1 MLAASPAYL
10 AKNSSD
16 GSGGPVRDGTV
27 VRVND
32 RIARHDRVSAA
43 LADAGDDLLAS
54 ARPLGSGIGGS
65 TWLLRVAGEPV
76 FVKRIA
82 LTDVELRHEHSTADL
97 YGLPPESHYG
107 VGSAGG
113 GAWREL
119 AAHRTT
125 SRWVHTG
132 QCENFLLLHHWRVLP
147 GLRREPP
154 GRAELERDVAF
165 WHGDPGVRRRLEA
178 LAASSTDLV
187 LFLEHRPWNLA
198 DWLSSPA
205 ALDRVDEDL
214 RTITGFLGRQGVQHF
229 DAHFRNIVTDGERL
243 YLTDFGLTVSPEF
256 ELADAEAEFLAD
268 HAGHD
273 RSYVVTELVN
283 WIATHLTDRGRGGW
297 PHPRVRNDFV
307 RECAA
312 GREVPELP
320 PRAAALLRRYAP
332 VAAVVNDFYFALH
345 GESRKTPYPRDEIDR
360 LLLDAG

>member
-1 MLAASPAYL
+1 
-10 AKNSSD
+10 
-16 GSGGPVRDGTV
+16 
-27 VRVND
+27 VND

-43 LADAGDDLLAS
+43 LAEAGDDLLAA
-54 ARPLGSGIGGS
+54 ARPLSSGIGGS

-76 FVKRIA
+76 FVKRVA

-97 YGLPPESHYG
+97 YGLPPWSHYG

-119 AAHRTT
+119 EAHRMT

-165 WHGDPGVRRRLEA
+165 WHGDPGVRSRLEA
-178 LAASSTDLV
+178 LAGSSTDLV

-198 DWLSSPA
+198 EWLSTPDT
-205 ALDRVDEDL
+205 LGWVDEDL
-214 RTITGFLGRQGVQHF
+214 RAITGFLGEQGVQHF

-243 YLTDFGLTVSPEF
+243 YLTDFGLTVSSRF
-256 ELADAEAEFLAD
+256 DLGDAEAEFLAD

-283 WIATHLTDRGRGGW
+283 WIVTRLTDRGRGGW

-312 GREVPELP
+312 GRKVAELP
-320 PRAAALLRRYAP
+320 PRAAALVNRYAP
-332 VAAVVNDFYFALH
+332 VATVVNDFYFALH
-345 GESRKTPYPRDEIDR
+345 GESRQTPYPRDEIAR
-360 LLLDAG
+360 RLLDAGLSAS